1 MAEEKLTAVTHSNW
15 AGFSAAE
22 IRSAL
27 QTILASKEFRAS
39 RRCQDFLRYV
49 VETTLHGDAQNLKE
63 RTIGIEAFGR
73 SHDYEP
79 SDDASVRVK
88 AGEVRRRL
96 ERYYATEGHADRLR
110 LELPAGSYV
119 PEFHCAPSP
128 GPVSVAAV
136 TPTRPKW
143 QTQSKLWGSV
153 LAAGLILAGLAWY
166 LRQRDASGP
175 NTRAQRVLTE
185 FWGPLLRDP
194 KPILLTSAY
203 VPVYAPQSPVLD
215 TAAPGQPM
223 ILLTDQ
229 FVGGGDLLASARI
242 ASLLTRLR
250 HPYQIRLGNQV
261 SFLDLRAAPAV
272 LIGYSYT
279 RWHGLTHALP
289 YSIQTRKQPFSITDN
304 GNPTG
309 WALTRLQDNRHTPED
324 YALISRVY
332 DPTTHAN
339 LIEVAGITQY
349 GTAAGSRLICH
360 ARLLTSALRD
370 APDKWYQDNLQLIL
384 HVRVIRGIPAQA
396 HVVAQHFWAR

>member
-1 MAEEKLTAVTHSNW
+1 MAEEKLTAVTHPDW
-15 AGFSAAE
+15 AGFSAEE
-22 IRSAL
+22 IRAAL
-27 QTILASKEFRAS
+27 HTILTSKEFRGS

-49 VETTLHGDAQNLKE
+49 VEATLQGEAQNLKE

-96 ERYYATEGHADRLR
+96 ERYYSTEGRSDRLR
-110 LELPAGSYV
+110 LEMPAGSYV
-119 PEFHCAPSP
+119 PVFHRSPGP

-136 TPTRPKW
+136 TSTRPKW
-143 QTQSKLWGSV
+143 HAASKLV
-153 LAAGLILAGLAWY
+153 IYALAASLILAGLAWY
-166 LRQRDASGP
+166 WRQRDANGP
-175 NTRAQRVLTE
+175 NSHDRRVLAE
-185 FWGPLLRDP
+185 FWGPLLRDA

-203 VPVYAPQSPVLD
+203 VPVYAPQSPAVD

-229 FVGGGDLLASARI
+229 FVGGGDLLASSRI
-242 ASLLTRLR
+242 ASLLTRLN
-250 HPYQIRLGNQV
+250 HPYQLRLGNQV

-279 RWHGLTHALP
+279 RWHGLTHTLP
-289 YSIQTRKQPFSITDN
+289 YSIQTREQPFSITDN

-309 WALTRLQDNRHTPED
+309 WALNRLQDNRHTPED

-360 ARLLTSALRD
+360 ARLLTNALRN
-370 APDKWYQDNLQLIL
+370 APDKWYEDNLQLIL

-396 HVVAQHFWAR
+396 HLVAQHFWAR